1 MIKTIKTM
9 SKQEKERYTVP
20 RKVQD
25 VIPVRRIWPDGIF
38 LVGNKFSKTYKF
50 SDINYLV
57 ASREDKESMFLTYS
71 ELLNSLDS
79 GAVTKITINNRR
91 MNQANFETSI
101 LMPMQGDFRD
111 EYRGEYNQMLL
122 DKATG
127 ANGIMQEKYITI
139 SVVKKDI
146 EEARAYFSRVGAD
159 LISHF
164 AALGSKC
171 VELDATERLR
181 ILHDFYRQGEESEFV
196 FNAREMMKRGHSFK
210 DYICPDGIEKKS
222 DYLKLGGKFCR
233 VLFLKDYA
241 SYIKDNMV
249 TELTDFNRNLM
260 FSIDIVPVPTDEA
273 VREVENRLLGVE
285 TNITNWQRRQNANN
299 NFSAVVPY
307 DMELQRK
314 ESKEF
319 LDDLTTRDQR
329 MMFAVMT
336 LAITADTKEQLDSDT
351 EAVLSV
357 ARKHMCQLAVL
368 KFQQLDGLNT
378 ALPIGVRKIN
388 AFRTLTTESLAV
400 FIPFKVQEIQD
411 KGGIYFGE
419 NAISH
424 NLIMCN
430 KANLLNQSAF
440 LLGVPGAGK
449 SFSAK
454 ELIAFLMLHPDY
466 ANDDILICD
475 PEGEFGALVKALG
488 REKAT
493 VAHLVAGGKDRLN
506 AMYMVEGYG
515 EQNPIVEKSQFVMS
529 LIEQIDKR
537 GVGPQHKSI
546 IDRCTALVYPEAE
559 NAGRVAT
566 LCDLRQKL
574 LEQPEDKAREIA
586 LSLELYTTGS
596 LDIFGRESTVDLN
609 KPYVVFDIHGLG
621 EQLKPAGSLVIT
633 DTILNRVT
641 LNWKRGKRTHV
652 FIDEFHVMFEN
663 EQSGIF
669 FNSAWRQFR
678 KRGAYPTAIT
688 QNVEYLL
695 DSVQA
700 STMLSNS
707 EFIVM
712 LNQAAS
718 DRAKLAKLLNIS
730 NEQMSYV
737 TNADA
742 GCGLIRYSKFTG
754 AINFFHDSTLAWWKQ
769 SWLWSAVI
777 QAVMPTTLLGTLP
790 IGAWLY
796 MTGTLPLSDFIT
808 CIILP
813 IGFIAPLMRVGKY
826 SEQFNMVKACLDQIR
841 DFIEKPK
848 LKRPEKNVALDET
861 AYRFENVSFAYN
873 ETEVLKNVSFEIK
886 PGTVSAIVGPSGS
899 GKSTI
904 AKLMAGFWDATKGK
918 VIFGGKNIKEIPFA
932 QLMGEVS
939 YVAQDNFL
947 FDESIRE
954 NIRLGKPDATDDEVV
969 AAAKAAC
976 CHEFIVKL
984 ENGYDTNAGDAGG
997 KLSGGERQRI
1007 TIARA
1012 ILKNAR
1018 VIILDEA
1025 TAYADP
1031 ENEYLIQNAISKL
1044 VKGKTLIVVAH
1055 RLATIQKADQIL
1067 VVENGKIVGCGRQ
1080 EELLSECPLYQRL
1093 WSDYVS
1099 SADQVEGG
1107 TF

>member
-378 ALPIGVRKIN
+378 ALP
-388 AFRTLTTESLAV
+388 
-400 FIPFKVQEIQD
+400 FKVQEIQD

-742 GCGLIRYSKFTG
+742 GCGLIRYGSALVPF
-754 AINFFHDSTLAWWKQ
+754 INRFPRDTKLYA
-769 SWLWSAVI
+769 L
-777 QAVMPTTLLGTLP
+777 MTT
-790 IGAWLY
+790 
-796 MTGTLPLSDFIT
+796 
-808 CIILP
+808 
-813 IGFIAPLMRVGKY
+813 
-826 SEQFNMVKACLDQIR
+826 
-841 DFIEKPK
+841 
-848 LKRPEKNVALDET
+848 
-861 AYRFENVSFAYN
+861 
-873 ETEVLKNVSFEIK
+873 K
-886 PGTVSAIVGPSGS
+886 PGEGV
-899 GKSTI
+899 
-904 AKLMAGFWDATKGK
+904 
-918 VIFGGKNIKEIPFA
+918 FGGE
-932 QLMGEVS
+932 EVP
-939 YVAQDNFL
+939 V
-947 FDESIRE
+947 
-954 NIRLGKPDATDDEVV
+954 
-969 AAAKAAC
+969 
-976 CHEFIVKL
+976 
-984 ENGYDTNAGDAGG
+984 
-997 KLSGGERQRI
+997 
-1007 TIARA
+1007 
-1012 ILKNAR
+1012 
-1018 VIILDEA
+1018 
-1025 TAYADP
+1025 
-1031 ENEYLIQNAISKL
+1031 
-1044 VKGKTLIVVAH
+1044 
-1055 RLATIQKADQIL
+1055 
-1067 VVENGKIVGCGRQ
+1067 
-1080 EELLSECPLYQRL
+1080 
-1093 WSDYVS
+1093 
-1099 SADQVEGG
+1099 
-1107 TF
+1107 

>member
-139 SVVKKDI
+139 SVVKKDV

-210 DYICPDGIEKKS
+210 DYICPDGIEKNS

-411 KGGIYFGE
+411 
-419 NAISH
+419 
-424 NLIMCN
+424 
-430 KANLLNQSAF
+430 
-440 LLGVPGAGK
+440 
-449 SFSAK
+449 
-454 ELIAFLMLHPDY
+454 
-466 ANDDILICD
+466 
-475 PEGEFGALVKALG
+475 
-488 REKAT
+488 
-493 VAHLVAGGKDRLN
+493 
-506 AMYMVEGYG
+506 
-515 EQNPIVEKSQFVMS
+515 
-529 LIEQIDKR
+529 
-537 GVGPQHKSI
+537 
-546 IDRCTALVYPEAE
+546 
-559 NAGRVAT
+559 T

-742 GCGLIRYSKFTG
+742 GCGLIRYGSALVPF
-754 AINFFHDSTLAWWKQ
+754 INRFPRDTKLYA
-769 SWLWSAVI
+769 L
-777 QAVMPTTLLGTLP
+777 MTT
-790 IGAWLY
+790 
-796 MTGTLPLSDFIT
+796 
-808 CIILP
+808 
-813 IGFIAPLMRVGKY
+813 
-826 SEQFNMVKACLDQIR
+826 
-841 DFIEKPK
+841 
-848 LKRPEKNVALDET
+848 
-861 AYRFENVSFAYN
+861 
-873 ETEVLKNVSFEIK
+873 K
-886 PGTVSAIVGPSGS
+886 PGEGV
-899 GKSTI
+899 
-904 AKLMAGFWDATKGK
+904 
-918 VIFGGKNIKEIPFA
+918 FGGE
-932 QLMGEVS
+932 EVP
-939 YVAQDNFL
+939 A
-947 FDESIRE
+947 
-954 NIRLGKPDATDDEVV
+954 
-969 AAAKAAC
+969 
-976 CHEFIVKL
+976 
-984 ENGYDTNAGDAGG
+984 
-997 KLSGGERQRI
+997 
-1007 TIARA
+1007 
-1012 ILKNAR
+1012 
-1018 VIILDEA
+1018 
-1025 TAYADP
+1025 
-1031 ENEYLIQNAISKL
+1031 
-1044 VKGKTLIVVAH
+1044 
-1055 RLATIQKADQIL
+1055 
-1067 VVENGKIVGCGRQ
+1067 
-1080 EELLSECPLYQRL
+1080 
-1093 WSDYVS
+1093 
-1099 SADQVEGG
+1099 
-1107 TF
+1107 